1 MNYRIVLIVSLLII
15 SHKKLIAQTI
25 NISSYNVRYDNK
37 QDTGNLWVNRLPKIA
52 SLIQYHNFDII
63 GVQEGL
69 HHQLNGLKQALG
81 EFEYYGIGRDDG
93 KIAGEFSAIFFKKN
107 RFAIIDKGNFWLSTS
122 PDIPSKGWDANIKRI
137 CTWVQL
143 KDNLDGKMFFV
154 FNVHFDH
161 EGYIA
166 RRESSK
172 LVLQKIKAI
181 APNSPVIL
189 TGDFNGDHDSEW
201 YKTIQASSTLKDAY
215 FLVDK
220 PYVLNGSFNG
230 FNASTIKTGI
240 IDHIF
245 ITEHFK
251 VSKYGL
257 LTDTYYGKYP
267 SDHFPVVIT
276 VGL

>member
-1 MNYRIVLIVSLLII
+1 MNYRIVLIVFLLVIFD
-15 SHKKLIAQTI
+15 KKINAQAI
-25 NISSYNVRYDNK
+25 NIASYNVRYDNNR
-37 QDTGNLWVNRLPKIA
+37 DTGNLWVDRLPKIA

-69 HHQLNGLKQALG
+69 YHQLNGLKQALG

-122 PDIPSKGWDANIKRI
+122 PDMPSKGWDANIKRI
-137 CTWVQL
+137 CTWVKLNDIQL
-143 KDNLDGKMFFV
+143 GKTFFV

-161 EGYIA
+161 EGYMA

-172 LVLQKIKAI
+172 LILQKIKAI
-181 APNSPVIL
+181 ALNSPVIL

-201 YKTIQASSTLKDAY
+201 YKTIQASSVLKDAY

-220 PYVLNGSFNG
+220 PYALNGSFNG
-230 FNASTIKTGI
+230 FNTTTIKTGI

-245 ITEHFK
+245 VTEHFK

-257 LTDTYYGKYP
+257 LTDTYFGKYP
-267 SDHFPVVIT
+267 SDHFPVAIT
-276 VGL
+276 VGM